1 MNTKAIKGYIFIV
14 TCLGAVTFA
23 QERADQHRVVSGNE
37 ISIDEIRDYRKMFRV
52 NEKPLDMVEST
63 KIMCA
68 PPLTVFGPHY
78 DPGVVYY
85 INEIARQGVKT
96 FPGDRAFPVGSI
108 IVKEKQE
115 RKTADSV
122 QIITVMKKIRADRSE
137 DSWQYRMYDVKSW
150 KEIDTKSPASSRA
163 SADCIGCHR
172 HYKENDYVSDKG
184 LELLL
189 GNPKKEV
196 SK

>member
-23 QERADQHRVVSGNE
+23 QERAEQHRVVSGNE
-37 ISIDEIRDYRKMFRV
+37 ISIDEIRDYRKIFRV

-63 KIMCA
+63 KVMCA

-96 FPGDRAFPVGSI
+96 LPSDRAFPVGSI

-122 QIITVMKKIRADRSE
+122 QIITVMKKIRADRNE
-137 DSWQYRMYDVKSW
+137 DSWQYKMYDVGGW
-150 KEIDTKSPASSRA
+150 KEIGAKNQASSSDRT
-163 SADCIGCHR
+163 SCIGCHR
-172 HYKENDYVSDKG
+172 RYKENDYVSDKG
-184 LELLL
+184 IELLL
-189 GNPKKEV
+189 GKSKERG
-196 SK
+196 K